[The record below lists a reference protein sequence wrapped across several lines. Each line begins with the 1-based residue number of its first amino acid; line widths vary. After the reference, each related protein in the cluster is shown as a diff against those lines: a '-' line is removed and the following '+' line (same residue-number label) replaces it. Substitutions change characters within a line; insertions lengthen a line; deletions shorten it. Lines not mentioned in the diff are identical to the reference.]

1 MLMKDGKPFAFVIDT
16 IDSMRPI
23 AEAVSTMLRDIGI
36 DASVRVWEYNV
47 VRPKLLARERQAY
60 VGDWGDSAFDPVGH
74 MEAKWHSLVTGSTYG
89 RGNFSGYV
97 NKRVDE
103 LIKAG
108 ETENDVAKRKT
119 IYYEAQKLIYDE
131 APAIFLVLPEAIE
144 AASARVQNW
153 APASDSRENLHDVC
167 LK

>member
-16 IDSMRPI
+16 IDSMRPLS
-23 AEAVSTMLRDIGI
+23 EAVATLLRDIGI
-36 DASVRVWEYNV
+36 DASVRVWEVNV
-47 VRPKLLARERQAY
+47 VRPKLLAGERQAY

-74 MEAKWHSLVTGSTYG
+74 FEAKWPTYMAGATHG
-89 RGNFSGYV
+89 RANYSGYS
-97 NKRVDE
+97 NARVDK
-103 LIKAG
+103 LIKDG
-108 ETENDVAKRKT
+108 ETENDVAKRKA

-144 AASARVQNW
+144 AAAARVTNW
-153 APASDSRENLHDVC
+153 TPASDSRENLHDVC